1 VFDAN
6 FDLFPE
12 LELASYNS
20 QHQEITQ
27 TPFTF
32 IDLFAGIGGF
42 HSALKPLG
50 GECVFA
56 SEIDKHARETY
67 KHNHVIDDSI
77 FNDDICA
84 ISPTN
89 IPNHQILCAGFPCQ
103 PFSQAGRKEGF
114 KDEKRGNLFFNI
126 VDILEAKRPKAF
138 ILENVRHLVN
148 HDDGKTFARILS
160 FLKELDYDV
169 SYKIVKA
176 SDFNV
181 PQHRA
186 RIFIV
191 GFDRTSIDTRTPFIF
206 PHPVPL
212 VKTMSDIF
220 GASCDKKIGFTLRV
234 GGKGS
239 TIDDRRNWEFYRV
252 NGEVKRIGL
261 KEATEMMGLEP
272 AFQFPVSK
280 TQAMKQLGNSVC
292 VPVVSAIAK
301 KVLAYINQH
310 RVSYG
315 DEQGIGIKS
324 FLGLNTVLTT
334 TFIGDITN
342 TRGIAS

>member
-6 FDLFPE
+6 FDLFSE
-12 LELASYNS
+12 LEHTSCHSHN
-20 QHQEITQ
+20 QEIAPI
-27 TPFTF
+27 PFTF

-42 HSALKPLG
+42 HSALKQLG

-67 KHNHVIDDSI
+67 KHNHGIDDRI

-126 VDILEAKRPKAF
+126 VDILEAKRPQAF

-148 HDDGKTFARILS
+148 HDEGRTFATILS
-160 FLKELDYDV
+160 YLKELDYEV
-169 SYKIVKA
+169 SYKVIKA

-191 GFDRTSIDTRTPFIF
+191 GFDRTAVNTKTPFMF
-206 PHPVPL
+206 PCPIPL
-212 VKTMSDIF
+212 IKTMSDIF
-220 GASCDKKIGFTLRV
+220 GAPCDKKVGFTLRV

-239 TIDDRRNWEFYRV
+239 NIDDRRNWEFYRV
-252 NGEVKRIGL
+252 NGEVKRIDL
-261 KEATEMMGLEP
+261 KEAKEMMGLDP
-272 AFQFPVSK
+272 SFHFPVSK

-301 KVLAYINQH
+301 KVLNY
-310 RVSYG
+310 
-315 DEQGIGIKS
+315 
-324 FLGLNTVLTT
+324 LN
-334 TFIGDITN
+334 
-342 TRGIAS
+342 